1 MIGYGKGQQRNTAME
16 RRHRESQEC
25 WCAYQE
31 GAWGIQLQIHV
42 IVVYNEYDG
51 DCMNI
56 HMA

>member
-1 MIGYGKGQQRNTAME
+1 ME